1 MKLTKNGGG
10 PAIWGGKMVEVMWS
24 GEEEGRE
31 RGGAAIWRPPAVSGK
46 GRTFKRYASIC
57 EKIDGCVRWG
67 NRPGCALDGRRP
79 LLLVYHKSVAR
90 ASPFGRKKISKILCS
105 YLLTFS

>member
-1 MKLTKNGGG
+1 
-10 PAIWGGKMVEVMWS
+10 MWS
-24 GEEEGRE
+24 GEIEGRG
-31 RGGAAIWRPPAVSGK
+31 RGEEEVRRSRDMGTPAVSGK

-57 EKIDGCVRWG
+57 EKIGGCVEWG
-67 NRPGCALDGRRP
+67 NRPGCALDGRRS

-90 ASPFGRKKISKILCS
+90 ASPFGRKNFSKILCS